1 MLFKGFPNECDV
13 LSSLR
18 NGALETRS
26 SAAWATEWEEH
37 AKPLVLEA
45 STASLSISY
54 FWCVLKSWEIE
65 KVLKLYSIY
74 KFI

>member
-45 STASLSISY
+45 SNASLS
-54 FWCVLKSWEIE
+54 FGVC
-65 KVLKLYSIY
+65 
-74 KFI
+74 